1 MNRITK
7 KCLSLF
13 LSDIIDTFNL
23 IAKFKPYHFIDY
35 FIQNDIKLNNFTKNK
50 EKNEVIYL
58 FNSNNKYSFSLL
70 FSKSNNLL
78 SFSLYFIRKD
88 ILLEIIT
95 IKNIIYHNR
104 FNINNLLNQ
113 TKYIKLSDYFIKVNK
128 DNTAELENIFIKI
141 IKQINKIL
149 NIS

>member
-35 FIQNDIKLNNFTKNK
+35 FIQNDIKLNNFIKNK
-50 EKNEVIYL
+50 EKNEVVYL

-78 SFSLYFIRKD
+78 SFSLYFIKKD

-113 TKYIKLSDYFIKVNK
+113 TKYIKLSDYDIKVNK
-128 DNTAELENIFIKI
+128 DNTIELENIFIKI
-141 IKQINKIL
+141 VNQITKIL
-149 NIS
+149 NI